1 MEGPRRPHT
10 QPFKITICKLL
21 LLYLIKNKTCW
32 PPRPC
37 LTRRDKGGVKALL
50 PCCPQGLCW
59 NQSIAGS
66 QPSKVDISSPKPF
79 RWALQRWACLVW
91 AVKWVVTV
99 ELRPGNSSL
108 AQPGQAR
115 QLQLCPAS
123 EKPCCVLAVICDPA
137 HYKTSHRQH
146 PHPSNAITISLQDWI
161 FSHE

>member
-66 QPSKVDISSPKPF
+66 QPSKVDISSPRPF

-108 AQPGQAR
+108 AQPGSCSFV
-115 QLQLCPAS
+115 QLLRNRVVSWPWSVILLITRPVTAS
-123 EKPCCVLAVICDPA
+123 THTLAMQTA
-137 HYKTSHRQH
+137 
-146 PHPSNAITISLQDWI
+146 LQDWI

>member
-59 NQSIAGS
+59 NRSIAGS
-66 QPSKVDISSPKPF
+66 QPSKVDISSPRPF

-108 AQPGQAR
+108 AQPGSCSFV
-115 QLQLCPAS
+115 QLLRNRVVSWPWSVILLITRPVTANTHT
-123 EKPCCVLAVICDPA
+123 LAMQ
-137 HYKTSHRQH
+137 SQ
-146 PHPSNAITISLQDWI
+146 
-161 FSHE
+161 

>member
-1 MEGPRRPHT
+1 MEGPWRPHT

-66 QPSKVDISSPKPF
+66 QPSKVDISSPRPF

-108 AQPGQAR
+108 AQPGSCSFV
-115 QLQLCPAS
+115 QLLRNRVVSWPWSVILPITRPVTAS
-123 EKPCCVLAVICDPA
+123 TNTLAMQTA
-137 HYKTSHRQH
+137 
-146 PHPSNAITISLQDWI
+146 LQDWI